1 MKLSVSLIMILFCIF
16 TSMGTSWQNKAI
28 ILERVVEHIQ
38 AKEPAWNLN
47 RKEDLDNGRV
57 FHWQSGKQRVDV
69 SIVIL
74 ASSEEA
80 KAYLYNKINQVP
92 VPYKSKMENL
102 GDEAVLYQSEGTTRC
117 MLLMRR
123 GTIFIQVNADEFTN
137 GKKFAEYVVGLADS
151 L

>member
-1 MKLSVSLIMILFCIF
+1 MKLSISLIMILFCIF
-16 TSMGTSWQNKAI
+16 TNMGASRQNKAI

-38 AKEPAWNLN
+38 AKEQAWNLN
-47 RKEDLDNGRV
+47 RKEDINNGRV
-57 FHWQSGKQRVDV
+57 FHWQSGKQRVDI
-69 SIVIL
+69 SIIIL

-92 VPYKSKMENL
+92 VPYKSKIENL
-102 GDEAVLYQSEGTTRC
+102 GDEAVLYQSEGTTRS

-123 GTIFIQVNADEFTN
+123 GTIFIQVNADEFTQ
-137 GKKFAEYVVGLADS
+137 GKKFAEYVISLADS

>member
-1 MKLSVSLIMILFCIF
+1 
-16 TSMGTSWQNKAI
+16 MGISWQNKAI

-38 AKEPAWNLN
+38 ENEQSWKLI
-47 RKEDLDNGRV
+47 RKDDVKNGRA
-57 FHWQSGKQRVDV
+57 FQWQSGKQRVDI

-74 ASSEEA
+74 ATSEEA
-80 KAYLYNKINQVP
+80 KAYLYNMINEVT

-102 GDEAVLYQSEGTTRC
+102 GDESVLYQSEGTTRS

-123 GTIFIQVNADEFTN
+123 GTIFIHVNADEFTH
-137 GKKFAEYVVGLADS
+137 GKKFAEYIIGLADS